1 MELFIDPRD
10 ERGMTV
16 QLYDQL
22 REAILAGRIRP
33 GDRLDATRRVAAELG
48 VARSTVAEAYY
59 RLGAEGYITGRAG
72 GGSVVSPVPAT
83 TPDGPRRT
91 RAHLAPVP
99 SAAAVRP
106 YGEPE
111 RPPAV
116 FDFRPGTLDPR
127 LFPIADWR
135 RCMLRALDHPAGSY
149 GDPAGSPALRE
160 ALARW
165 VTRSRGV
172 RAAAEE
178 VFVTSGAGHAV
189 DLIARVLVPSGSVV
203 AVEEPGYPPVVELLR
218 NHGFEVV
225 GVPVDDEGIVVDALP
240 ERAKLVY
247 VTPSHQYPLGMPM
260 SRRRRLEL
268 LDWAARVGCP
278 IIEDDYDSEFR
289 HTARP
294 LEPLQRLDADGWV
307 LYVGTFSKSLSP
319 ALRLG
324 FLVAPLSLIPGLCAL
339 RQVIDWSPPQ
349 ATQAALASLIG
360 GGHLDRHLRRCRA
373 VYAERR
379 RLLWD
384 GLGAVLPAGYRRL
397 PSVAGLH
404 IAVLSPDADPEPVM
418 PAGVRYSRLG
428 RCYSFGPGRNG
439 CLLGFAGIPTALLP
453 DAVSAFGTVLRHP
466 VPEFRGA
473 RRP

>member
-1 MELFIDPRD
+1 MELFLDPTD
-10 ERGMTV
+10 ERGLTV
-16 QLYDQL
+16 QLYDQV

-33 GDRLDATRRVAAELG
+33 GDRLDASRRVARELG

-72 GGSVVSPVPAT
+72 GGSVVSPVPVTA
-83 TPDGPRRT
+83 PDGPRRT
-91 RAHLAPVP
+91 SAHLVPVP
-99 SAAAVRP
+99 GVAAVRP
-106 YGEPE
+106 YGVQGA
-111 RPPAV
+111 PAR
-116 FDFRPGTLDPR
+116 FDFRPGSLDPA
-127 LFPIADWR
+127 LFPTADWR
-135 RCMLRALDHPAGSY
+135 RSMLRALDHPAGSY

-160 ALARW
+160 ALAGW
-165 VTRSRGV
+165 VARSRGV
-172 RAAAEE
+172 QASAEE
-178 VFVTSGAGHAV
+178 VFVTSGTGHAV
-189 DLIARVLVPSGSVV
+189 DLVARVLVPPGSVV

-218 NHGFEVV
+218 SHGFDVV
-225 GVPVDDEGIVVDALP
+225 GVPVDAEGIVVDALP
-240 ERAKLVY
+240 PQARLVH

-268 LDWAARVGCP
+268 LDWAARAACP

-307 LYVGTFSKSLSP
+307 IYVGTFSKSLSP

-324 FLVAPLSLIPGLCAL
+324 FLVAPLSLVPALRAL

-349 ATQAALASLIG
+349 ASQAALAGMITE
-360 GGHLDRHLRRCRA
+360 GHLDRHLRRCRS

-384 GLGAVLPAGYRRL
+384 GLGTILPAGHRRL

-404 IAVLSPDADPEPVM
+404 IAVVAPDGAEPV
-418 PAGVRYSRLG
+418 PGPDVRFSLLS
-428 RCYSFGPGRNG
+428 RCYLTEPREGY
-439 CLLGFAGIPTALLP
+439 LLGFAGIPTDVLP
-453 DAVSAFGTVLRHP
+453 EAIRAFGASLRHA
-466 VPEFRGA
+466 VPELRGA
-473 RRP
+473 R

>member
-1 MELFIDPRD
+1 MELFLDRTD
-10 ERGMTV
+10 ERSLTA

-22 REAILAGRIRP
+22 HEAILAGRIRP
-33 GDRLDATRRVAAELG
+33 GDRLRATRRVADELG

-72 GGSVVSPVPAT
+72 GGSVVSPVPVS
-83 TPDGPRRT
+83 PDGPRRT
-91 RAHLAPVP
+91 RARLTPVP
-99 SAAAVRP
+99 TAAAVRP
-106 YGEPE
+106 YGE
-111 RPPAV
+111 RQGVPAAY
-116 FDFRPGTLDPR
+116 DFRPGTLDPA
-127 LFPIADWR
+127 LFPTADWR
-135 RCMLRALDHPAGSY
+135 RSMLRALDHPAGSY

-160 ALARW
+160 ALAHW
-165 VTRSRGV
+165 VARSRGV
-172 RAAAEE
+172 RATADE

-189 DLIARVLVPSGSVV
+189 DLIARVLVPPASVV

-218 NHGFEVV
+218 SHGLEVV
-225 GVPVDDEGIVVDALP
+225 GVPVDADGIVVEALP
-240 ERAKLVY
+240 ARARLVY

-268 LDWAARVGCP
+268 LDWAARTGCP
-278 IIEDDYDSEFR
+278 IVEDDYDSEFR

-307 LYVGTFSKSLSP
+307 IYVGTFSKSLSP

-324 FLVAPLSLIPGLCAL
+324 FLVAPLTLVPALRAL

-349 ATQAALASLIG
+349 ATQAALTTLIEA
-360 GGHLDRHLRRCRA
+360 GHLDRHLRRCRG

-384 GLGAVLPAGYRRL
+384 GLRAVLPAGHRRL

-404 IAVLSPDADPEPVM
+404 VAVLAPDDVEPAARPE
-418 PAGVRYSRLG
+418 VRYSRLSRSYFSRPAKDG
-428 RCYSFGPGRNG
+428 Y
-439 CLLGFAGIPTALLP
+439 LLGFAGIPTAVLP
-453 DAVSAFGTVLRHP
+453 DAIRAFGAVLGHP
-466 VPEFRGA
+466 VPELRGA
-473 RRP
+473 R